1 LSPTPLLEVDS
12 LVVRYGPA
20 IALNGVSL
28 HVAES
33 EAVAVIG
40 ANGAGKSTLVNTLSG
55 LVKPASG
62 RIRVNGRF
70 VQVPEG
76 RQVFPDMSVEDNLKL
91 GAWGRKRR
99 DPSKIYDLLP
109 ELTPFRR
116 RKAGNLSGGQ
126 QQMVA
131 IGRAL
136 MAEPNILAV
145 DELSLGLA
153 PVVVKKLASFLEELQ
168 RVQHIG
174 LLLIEQNARL
184 ALSLCDRGYILESGQ
199 VVAEGPASQLA
210 NDPALEQA
218 YLGNVEKSPMNLEA
232 GPSPLGATASPQAN
246 ARHGDSQ
253 GDGQ

>member
-1 LSPTPLLEVDS
+1 LSSRPLLEVDS

-28 HVAES
+28 RVGQS

-55 LVKPASG
+55 LVKPAAG
-62 RIRVNGRF
+62 RVILNGRF

-99 DPSKIYDLLP
+99 DPSRIYDLLP

-136 MAEPNILAV
+136 MAEPDILAV

-153 PVVVKKLASFLEELQ
+153 PVVVKKLASFLEELR
-168 RVQHIG
+168 RVQRIG

-199 VVAEGPASQLA
+199 VVAEGPASELA
-210 NDPALEQA
+210 NDQALEQA
-218 YLGNVEKSPMNLEA
+218 YLGSVEKSPTNSKA
-232 GPSPLGATASPQAN
+232 GSSPFGTTLLPQTGPWG
-246 ARHGDSQ
+246 GDHQ
-253 GDGQ
+253 